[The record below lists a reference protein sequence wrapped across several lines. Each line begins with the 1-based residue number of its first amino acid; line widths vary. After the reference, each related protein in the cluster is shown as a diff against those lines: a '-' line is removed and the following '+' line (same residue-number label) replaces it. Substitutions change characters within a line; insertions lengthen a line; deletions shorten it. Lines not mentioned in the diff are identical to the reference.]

1 LRARECIYFDPR
13 CTAEEEIVRICYDR
27 NKHAVP
33 NVQFDEGEMRALPD
47 GTCSQTI
54 LATLPSA
61 QLGTQLSCVRV
72 KKNARVYR
80 SGGAP
85 FPVRSPELVDL
96 MERWSGFLKEKVG
109 VKIRDIVV

>member
-1 LRARECIYFDPR
+1 
-13 CTAEEEIVRICYDR
+13 
-27 NKHAVP
+27 
-33 NVQFDEGEMRALPD
+33 
-47 GTCSQTI
+47 
-54 LATLPSA
+54 
-61 QLGTQLSCVRV
+61 V